1 MDPITLGTIYTVI
14 KSPQAQKLIGLLI
27 PMLDGSGGIKDMIG
41 EQAGALAQVT
51 AVNMQT
57 DYRMITQE
65 KMDQLREQIGPE
77 AMDQVELA
85 LELPDEQ
92 ELFNSILIA
101 WLLMVNEK
109 FDNPNK

>member
-14 KSPQAQKLIGLLI
+14 KSPQAQKLISLLI

-51 AVNMQT
+51 ALNMQT
-57 DYRMITQE
+57 DYRVITTE
-65 KMDQLREQIGPE
+65 KLEMLSDQLGPE
-77 AMDQVELA
+77 VMEAINLAVEI
-85 LELPDEQ
+85 PDEQ